1 MKFGESVFQIEGT
14 DMQCNGSKLQ
24 IRSVTFRT
32 ANKKVRLATERMRE
46 SKAENLVKEPQ
57 IISLKSCSL
66 RNCTWVKAYTC
77 HERSNTHCY
86 EKKKKTIISQTIH
99 VTQNLICTKHVYV
112 CACVCNVCVLKTI
125 LSSRTQLKPK
135 IAYFEEKDIKRG
147 ICLICVYS
155 MFYNGNTLPIS
166 VVLK

>member
-66 RNCTWVKAYTC
+66 RNCT
-77 HERSNTHCY
+77 
-86 EKKKKTIISQTIH
+86 
-99 VTQNLICTKHVYV
+99 
-112 CACVCNVCVLKTI
+112 
-125 LSSRTQLKPK
+125 
-135 IAYFEEKDIKRG
+135 
-147 ICLICVYS
+147 
-155 MFYNGNTLPIS
+155 
-166 VVLK
+166 